1 MCVHERLFPSLCLIV
16 SFFLRNFLRTRK
28 FSGEYVRRSIPAATG
43 GTTTLQGENGGT
55 VVPFDKDRAQVRELD
70 DSSKT
75 TTLAYTGT
83 SVPIET
89 YEFKGDRDDQLKEAC
104 TLALMGDYL
113 TSLSACKVAEFLP
126 EILFNEFGRLEKSK
140 LEQYRES
147 ESVQE
152 LLQKLEVYMLG
163 ASSKKNSLCDVMRTC
178 EEMQPFFFRRHA
190 NSRRTRFEPT
200 LLPEAFIYKV
210 RENRDVMSELFHST
224 LAGDK
229 GDMDVNDVEL
239 KKILCAKGT
248 DIRDHMTR
256 SANRLLNNAILAK
269 VRFYL
274 LICRKCYES
283 LSKFPH
289 KKCV

>member
-1 MCVHERLFPSLCLIV
+1 M
-16 SFFLRNFLRTRK
+16 
-28 FSGEYVRRSIPAATG
+28 
-43 GTTTLQGENGGT
+43 
-55 VVPFDKDRAQVRELD
+55 
-70 DSSKT
+70 
-75 TTLAYTGT
+75 
-83 SVPIET
+83 ET
-89 YEFKGDRDDQLKEAC
+89 YEFAGNRDEQLKEAC
-104 TLALMGDYL
+104 ALSILGDFF
-113 TSLSACKVAEFLP
+113 TSQSACKVAEFLP
-126 EILFNEFGRLEKSK
+126 GIDFDQYGRIEKGNLEK
-140 LEQYRES
+140 YRES
-147 ESVQE
+147 EAVQE
-152 LLQKLEVYMLG
+152 LIQKLENYMLA
-163 ASSKKNSLCDVMRTC
+163 ASGKKNSLCEIMRSC
-178 EEMQPFFFRRHA
+178 EEMHPFFFRRHA

-239 KKILCAKGT
+239 KKLLCAKGT